1 MVGDVNWLDR
11 PLLLLLLLVVA
22 ACSTPKPPPAV
33 VAAPP
38 PAATAPPPKS
48 KWAPANV
55 VVDGVAVA
63 GGRLHTVK
71 RGETGLAIALAYG
84 VSWSKVVSAN
94 KLEPPYTLEIGQKLL
109 MPGAVPT
116 ATVAAGKA
124 PAKAGGKTAG
134 APAETAAVPMSAEAR
149 AAAFS
154 VDIDDLIT
162 GSAPAETTA
171 SAKRAAPTEVPTASI
186 VLVWPVEGRL
196 LSGFGAKPGGRY
208 NDGINLKA
216 AKGDAVRAAADG
228 TVAYAG
234 DAIPGFGNLLL
245 IKHAGGWVT
254 AYAHNEALLVTL
266 GTKVRGGEPV
276 ARAGATGAV
285 DSPQLHF
292 EVRRGRTA
300 VDPLLY
306 LPARGR

>member
-1 MVGDVNWLDR
+1 MKFERFCVMLSM
-11 PLLLLLLLVVA
+11 LVLA
-22 ACSTPKPPPAV
+22 ACSTPKPPPATV
-33 VAAPP
+33 
-38 PAATAPPPKS
+38 APPPKVIALTP
-48 KWAPANV
+48 KPAWKPAQV
-55 VVDGVAVA
+55 VPDGVAVA
-63 GGRLHTVK
+63 GGHLHTVK

-94 KLEPPYTLEIGQKLL
+94 DLKPPYVLEIGQKLL
-109 MPGAVPT
+109 LPGASASTKSKAIP
-116 ATVAAGKA
+116 AAPLTV
-124 PAKAGGKTAG
+124 
-134 APAETAAVPMSAEAR
+134 EAR

-162 GSAPAETTA
+162 GSEPAQAP
-171 SAKRAAPTEVPTASI
+171 SANAAPRPVEVTSASI
-186 VLVWPVEGRL
+186 TLVWPVEGRVI
-196 LSGFGAKPGGRY
+196 SGFGPKPGGRY
-208 NDGINLKA
+208 NDGINLKVG
-216 AKGDAVRAAADG
+216 KGDAVRAAADG
-228 TVAYAG
+228 VVAYAG

-276 ARAGATGAV
+276 ARAGTTGAV

-292 EVRRGRTA
+292 EVRRGRAA

-306 LPARGR
+306 LPTRTH